1 MKNILKPALVV
12 LLGSSS
18 TALAAAGGA
27 ETGGL
32 SWMVI
37 LFLVFG
43 GLILVFQ
50 LVPGF
55 MLFYSML
62 KGFFSASAKDTVAA
76 VGGEVDRK
84 S

>member
-18 TALAAAGGA
+18 SALAAGGA

-50 LVPGF
+50 LIPGF

-62 KGFFSASAKDTVAA
+62 KGFFSPSAKDTVAA
-76 VGGEVDRK
+76 VGGEVERK

>member
-1 MKNILKPALVV
+1 MKSILKPALVV

-18 TALAAAGGA
+18 TALAAGSA

-50 LVPGF
+50 LIPGF

-62 KGFFSASAKDTVAA
+62 KGFFSASAKDAVPAA
-76 VGGEVDRK
+76 GSEGDRK

>member
-1 MKNILKPALVV
+1 MKNILKSALVV
-12 LLGSSS
+12 LLGSST
-18 TALAAAGGA
+18 TALAAGSA

-50 LVPGF
+50 LIPGF
-55 MLFYSML
+55 LLFLSML
-62 KGFFSASAKDTVAA
+62 KGFFSASSKDTVPA
-76 VGGEVDRK
+76 VGSKGDGK
-84 S
+84 P

>member
-1 MKNILKPALVV
+1 MKNILRHAMVV

-18 TALAAAGGA
+18 TALAAGGT

-32 SWMVI
+32 SWMVV

-50 LVPGF
+50 MIPGL
-55 MLFYSML
+55 MLFASML
-62 KGFFSASAKDTVAA
+62 KGLFSASTKEAAPA
-76 VGGEVDRK
+76 VGRESDGK

>member
-1 MKNILKPALVV
+1 MKNILRHALFV

-18 TALAAAGGA
+18 TALAAGGA

-50 LVPGF
+50 MIPGF
-55 MLFYSML
+55 VLFFSML
-62 KGFFSASAKDTVAA
+62 KGFFSASAKDRVPE
-76 VGGEVDRK
+76 VSGESERK
-84 S
+84 P

>member
-1 MKNILKPALVV
+1 
-12 LLGSSS
+12 
-18 TALAAAGGA
+18 
-27 ETGGL
+27 
-32 SWMVI
+32 MVI

-50 LVPGF
+50 LIPGF

-62 KGFFSASAKDTVAA
+62 KGFFSASAKDAVPAA
-76 VGGEVDRK
+76 GSEGDRK

>member
-18 TALAAAGGA
+18 TALAAGSA

-50 LVPGF
+50 LIPGF

-62 KGFFSASAKDTVAA
+62 KGFFSASAKDAVPAA
-76 VGGEVDRK
+76 GSEGDRK

>member
-18 TALAAAGGA
+18 TALAAGSA

-50 LVPGF
+50 LIPGF

-62 KGFFSASAKDTVAA
+62 KGFFSASAKDAVPA
-76 VGGEVDRK
+76 VGSEGDRK
-84 S
+84 P

>member
-18 TALAAAGGA
+18 TALAAGGA
-27 ETGGL
+27 DTGGL

-50 LVPGF
+50 LIPGF
-55 MLFYSML
+55 MLFFSML
-62 KGFFSASAKDTVAA
+62 KGFFSSSAKDAVPA
-76 VGGEVDRK
+76 VGREGDK
-84 S
+84 KL

>member
-1 MKNILKPALVV
+1 MKNILKPALVI

-18 TALAAAGGA
+18 TALAAGGA
-27 ETGGL
+27 DTGGL

-50 LVPGF
+50 LIPGF

-62 KGFFSASAKDTVAA
+62 KGFFSASAKDAVQA
-76 VGGEVDRK
+76 VGSEGDKKR
-84 S
+84 